1 MEKEINFCRPLKKKI
16 VTDDEIWV
24 FYYNSV
30 PSEVLPPQS
39 FPTHNLMFC
48 NWYNKLHGP
57 KSLEKTNQLGC
68 QEIPAFY
75 GTKGFITGTQQEPII
90 NVYPEPDESNPLL
103 LV

>member
-48 NWYNKLHGP
+48 N
-57 KSLEKTNQLGC
+57 
-68 QEIPAFY
+68 
-75 GTKGFITGTQQEPII
+75 
-90 NVYPEPDESNPLL
+90 
-103 LV
+103 